1 MLKEFFPEIEP
12 FATGTLKVSPLH
24 SIYFEQVGNPKGRPI
39 VFLHGGPGGGIHAD
53 YRRFF
58 DPKHYHIIL
67 FDQRGS
73 GKSTPHAEL
82 QENTTWDLVSDIEKI
97 RTHLNIEQWLVFGG
111 SWGSTLALSYAIR
124 HPEKVLALILR
135 GIFLCRPSEIEWFYQ
150 EGASHIFPDVW
161 HDYFN
166 FIPPSERH
174 NMVEAYYKRLT
185 GTDESLR
192 LEAARIWSK
201 WEAATSRLI
210 VKPQA
215 IDEFDDPHLALA
227 FARIEC
233 HYFINK
239 AFFETDNYL
248 LENVHRFKHIPGFII
263 QGRYDVV
270 CPAKSAWELHQAWP
284 EAQFKII
291 ADAGHSATEPGIKSA
306 LIEATEFCKKY

>member
-1 MLKEFFPEIEP
+1 
-12 FATGTLKVSPLH
+12 
-24 SIYFEQVGNPKGRPI
+24 
-39 VFLHGGPGGGIHAD
+39 
-53 YRRFF
+53 
-58 DPKHYHIIL
+58 
-67 FDQRGS
+67 
-73 GKSTPHAEL
+73 
-82 QENTTWDLVSDIEKI
+82 
-97 RTHLNIEQWLVFGG
+97 
-111 SWGSTLALSYAIR
+111 
-124 HPEKVLALILR
+124 
-135 GIFLCRPSEIEWFYQ
+135 
-150 EGASHIFPDVW
+150 
-161 HDYFN
+161 
-166 FIPPSERH
+166 
-174 NMVEAYYKRLT
+174 MVEAYYKRLT
-185 GTDESLR
+185 GSDESQR

-284 EAQFKII
+284 EAQFKIV